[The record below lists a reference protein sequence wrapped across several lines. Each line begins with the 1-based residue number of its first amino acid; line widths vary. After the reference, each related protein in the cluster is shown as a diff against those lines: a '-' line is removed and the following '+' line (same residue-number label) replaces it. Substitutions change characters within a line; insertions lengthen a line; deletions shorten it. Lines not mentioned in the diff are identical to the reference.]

1 MSVAVDDGLRLAR
14 LAQGI
19 IRLGAPSF
27 LGGTDYLV
35 ADHWIEGIETYFTMI
50 TCTEIEKMRIATF
63 LLKDEARVWWSG
75 VERSRDVTA
84 LTWEG
89 FVQLF
94 REKYFPDTVREQL
107 ELEFIALV
115 QGLMSVRDYE
125 AHFS

>member
-1 MSVAVDDGLRLAR
+1 MDDFFEEEVVLEEPVPVVVDDRLRLAR

-27 LGGTDYLV
+27 LEGTDYLV

-50 TCTEIEKMRIATF
+50 TCTEIEKMRIAAF

-75 VERSRDVTA
+75 VERARDVIA

-89 FVQLF
+89 LF
-94 REKYFPDTVREQL
+94 SSFGKSIFLTL
-107 ELEFIALV
+107 
-115 QGLMSVRDYE
+115 
-125 AHFS
+125 